1 MDMSSSKLVAGLAD
15 PVPIACGAA
24 LAPFE
29 LVRFALVVFAPVSFD
44 PVSFD
49 PVSFVLGGFAN
60 PHAP

>member
-44 PVSFD
+44 PVSL
-49 PVSFVLGGFAN
+49 VLGCFAS